1 MYHLL
6 RNVGSSIFILL
17 SVITMNR
24 TSSENYVHFTGHVNP
39 FNEALRDFGV
49 SSLHGYPV
57 LPILEQINAVMV
69 DQAQLIGNGHVLVL
83 GRRGATSFH
92 GNPAHEADTSVNISQ
107 DVEHFAV
114 SRHTYDRFVKLLF
127 ECDEFRVV
135 ALVPRPPVSSKKL
148 LRRAMSSSVA
158 ASTASR
164 MPPVSRVPQLEK
176 LEHFLCVKVAALKTL
191 VRFRYKVTL
200 HA

>member
-24 TSSENYVHFTGHVNP
+24 TSSENYVHFTEHVNP

-83 GRRGATSFH
+83 GRRAATLFH

-114 SRHTYDRFVKLLF
+114 SRHTHDRFVKLLF
-127 ECDEFRVV
+127 ECDEFSVV
-135 ALVPRPPVSSKKL
+135 ALR
-148 LRRAMSSSVA
+148 A
-158 ASTASR
+158 ASAS
-164 MPPVSRVPQLEK
+164 L
-176 LEHFLCVKVAALKTL
+176 L
-191 VRFRYKVTL
+191 
-200 HA
+200 

>member
-24 TSSENYVHFTGHVNP
+24 TSSENYVHFTEHVNL

-83 GRRGATSFH
+83 GRRAATLFH

-176 LEHFLCVKVAALKTL
+176 LEHFLCVKGAAVKTL